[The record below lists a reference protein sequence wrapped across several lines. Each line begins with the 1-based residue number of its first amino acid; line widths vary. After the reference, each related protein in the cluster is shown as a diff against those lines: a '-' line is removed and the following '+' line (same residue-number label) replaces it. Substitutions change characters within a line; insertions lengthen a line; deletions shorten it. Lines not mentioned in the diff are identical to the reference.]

1 MGTRTKFPTKRN
13 VLLAYS
19 SFLSHLFYA
28 NLEIYVI
35 YFDFSN
41 LKSMAAYVVLIYLF
55 FILYVC
61 DTSSAISGAFYAD
74 NGREQTVL
82 YKTLAKKD
90 KIELQEEILNL
101 LGLDHRPKKGIFSKR
116 QKLENHKSSAE
127 KYLFDLYKTL
137 EEVENENNKSHAGL
151 LTDSDF
157 IVSFSNKSNV
167 QFNN

>member
-1 MGTRTKFPTKRN
+1 
-13 VLLAYS
+13 
-19 SFLSHLFYA
+19 
-28 NLEIYVI
+28 
-35 YFDFSN
+35 
-41 LKSMAAYVVLIYLF
+41 MAKYVVIICI
-55 FILYVC
+55 FISFCNPANAV
-61 DTSSAISGAFYAD
+61 SGAFYAD

-90 KIELQEEILNL
+90 KIELQEEILSL

-116 QKLENHKSSAE
+116 QKFDSHKSSAE

-137 EEVENENNKSHAGL
+137 EEVENENNKSNVGL

-167 QFNN
+167 